1 MDKKIQKKL
10 NTWLDNDL
18 ITEDV
23 FSSIESFESSE
34 PQKTEKGT
42 LSKTIILIG
51 GLLVFSG
58 ITPLIGQ
65 IPDWAQ
71 LILLILFTFVLFY
84 SAFYI
89 EKKYQ
94 GNTFLFDSNE
104 TLRNFLFLLA
114 TGASG
119 FTFLFIFEF
128 FNTAEEITN
137 TITSFLIF
145 ILSIYLFNKT
155 RYLYQ
160 QFTLFVSSQVL
171 LFNLL
176 EFLSSDTFNDLLY
189 GASQLLIGSYFLR
202 YTFKE
207 FEPKWLGYFLSSI
220 SLVTGMGIID
230 SYLGSDELIGKILN
244 ILLSTFLIWLS
255 VRLTSQTILFVGSI
269 NLLVNLSF
277 LIYEIFPE
285 LGALLYL
292 VIGTLFIFAG
302 LYLNRLRE
310 DIKKI

>member
-10 NTWLDNDL
+10 KTWLDNDL
-18 ITEDV
+18 ITQDV

-58 ITPLIGQ
+58 ITPLIEQ
-65 IPDWAQ
+65 IPNWAQ
-71 LILLILFTFVLFY
+71 LILLVLFTFVLFY

-94 GNTFLFDSNE
+94 GNTFLFDSSE

-119 FTFLFIFEF
+119 FTLLFIFEF
-128 FNTAEEITN
+128 LNIAEEISN

-176 EFLSSDTFNDLLY
+176 EFLSFETFNDLLY

-202 YTFKE
+202 YTYKV

-244 ILLSTFLIWLS
+244 ILLSTVLIWLS

-269 NLLVNLSF
+269 DLLVNLSF

-292 VIGTLFIFAG
+292 VMGTLFIFAG

>member
-10 NTWLDNDL
+10 KTWLDNDL

-114 TGASG
+114 TGAFG

-128 FNTAEEITN
+128 FNATEEISN
-137 TITSFLIF
+137 TITSFLVF

-176 EFLSSDTFNDLLY
+176 ELLSSDTFNDLLY

-202 YTFKE
+202 YTFRV
-207 FEPKWLGYFLSSI
+207 FEPKWLGYLLSSI

-230 SYLGSDELIGKILN
+230 SYLGSDELIGKMLN
-244 ILLSTFLIWLS
+244 ILLSTVLIWLS

-269 NLLVNLSF
+269 DLLVNLSF

>member
-10 NTWLDNDL
+10 KTWLDNDL

-137 TITSFLIF
+137 SITSFLIF

-244 ILLSTFLIWLS
+244 
-255 VRLTSQTILFVGSI
+255 
-269 NLLVNLSF
+269 
-277 LIYEIFPE
+277 
-285 LGALLYL
+285 
-292 VIGTLFIFAG
+292 
-302 LYLNRLRE
+302 
-310 DIKKI
+310 K

>member
-10 NTWLDNDL
+10 KTWLDNDL

-94 GNTFLFDSNE
+94 DV
-104 TLRNFLFLLA
+104 
-114 TGASG
+114 
-119 FTFLFIFEF
+119 
-128 FNTAEEITN
+128 
-137 TITSFLIF
+137 
-145 ILSIYLFNKT
+145 
-155 RYLYQ
+155 Q
-160 QFTLFVSSQVL
+160 
-171 LFNLL
+171 
-176 EFLSSDTFNDLLY
+176 
-189 GASQLLIGSYFLR
+189 
-202 YTFKE
+202 
-207 FEPKWLGYFLSSI
+207 
-220 SLVTGMGIID
+220 
-230 SYLGSDELIGKILN
+230 KILH
-244 ILLSTFLIWLS
+244 T
-255 VRLTSQTILFVGSI
+255 
-269 NLLVNLSF
+269 
-277 LIYEIFPE
+277 
-285 LGALLYL
+285 
-292 VIGTLFIFAG
+292 
-302 LYLNRLRE
+302 
-310 DIKKI
+310 K

>member
-10 NTWLDNDL
+10 KTWLDNDL
-18 ITEDV
+18 ITQDV

-42 LSKTIILIG
+42 ISKTIILIG
-51 GLLVFSG
+51 GLLVFIA
-58 ITPLIGQ
+58 ITSLFES
-65 IPDWAQ
+65 IPDWSQ
-71 LILLILFTFVLFY
+71 LILLVLFTFVLFY

-119 FTFLFIFEF
+119 FTFSFAFEF
-128 FNTAEEITN
+128 FNTIEEISSTV
-137 TITSFLIF
+137 TSFLIF

-155 RYLYQ
+155 KYLYQ
-160 QFTLFVSSQVL
+160 QFTLLISSEFL

-176 EFLSSDTFNDLLY
+176 EFISTDTFDDLIK

-202 YTFKE
+202 YTFKV

-220 SLVTGMGIID
+220 SLVVGIGFFD
-230 SYLGSDELIGKILN
+230 AYLGSDEFIGKM
-244 ILLSTFLIWLS
+244 LSISFSIILIWLS
-255 VRLTSQTILFVGSI
+255 VRLSSQAILLVGSGA
-269 NLLVNLSF
+269 F
-277 LIYEIFPE
+277 LGNVSVLAFEIFPE
-285 LGALLYL
+285 LGPLLYL